1 MVSKRARKS
10 DAPSKSSMEES
21 ADALAGVEGALAT
34 ATDDKPAAEK
44 SSPKKKAKVE
54 TTAAVPDPMAATT
67 TAGGKKKKAA
77 AAKATAKEPAKKDK
91 EPAADAVAIAEAV
104 TAAASSSK
112 ADKKA
117 QISYT
122 PDVNMTKEQLTAWRR
137 EMRRVRNR
145 ESAAA
150 SRRKVRDR
158 IEELEEEVNVW
169 KKRYAEVM
177 AKLGDGEEVAKV

>member
-1 MVSKRARKS
+1 
-10 DAPSKSSMEES
+10 MEES

-34 ATDDKPAAEK
+34 ADKPAAEK
-44 SSPKKKAKVE
+44 SSPKKKAKGE
-54 TTAAVPDPMAATT
+54 TTAAVPDPMAAAST

-122 PDVNMTKEQLTAWRR
+122 PDVNMSKEQLTAWRR

>member
-1 MVSKRARKS
+1 
-10 DAPSKSSMEES
+10 MEES

-34 ATDDKPAAEK
+34 ADKPAAEK
-44 SSPKKKAKVE
+44 SSPKKKAKGE
-54 TTAAVPDPMAATT
+54 TTAAVPDPMAAAST

-91 EPAADAVAIAEAV
+91 EPVAVAETV

-122 PDVNMTKEQLTAWRR
+122 PDVNMSKEQLTAWRR